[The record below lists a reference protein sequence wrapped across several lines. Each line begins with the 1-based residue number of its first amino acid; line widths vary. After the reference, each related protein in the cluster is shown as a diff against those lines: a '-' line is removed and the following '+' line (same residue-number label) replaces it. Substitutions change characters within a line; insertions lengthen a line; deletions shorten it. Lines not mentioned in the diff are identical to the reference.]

1 MAAYT
6 TVKKPKDYFNT
17 KIYSGNS
24 SAGHAITGVGF
35 QPDWVWIKSRSGNS
49 SHTNFDAVR
58 GQGKA
63 IYQNATTI
71 ETTVT
76 GHLTSFDSDGFTL
89 GDNSGTGSTNG
100 SSTYVAWNW
109 KAGTTG
115 SGTTGGSGTSKAY
128 TYSVNTTAGFSIIR
142 YLGNQTAGHA
152 IPHHLGDTPKF
163 IIVKNL
169 ADTRNWNTYHHKQG
183 GTKYLVINAND
194 AEAASASLWN
204 DSSPTS
210 SNIILGSGQNVNQTD
225 SAHIAYCFAEKR
237 GYSKFGIY
245 TGTGNADGTFVYTG
259 FRPAWGIFKK
269 INGTGD
275 WLTLD
280 DVRDGGYRDQPLYK
294 ILNANSTA
302 AEASSYASYQCDFVS
317 TGFKIR
323 NTLGNQNA
331 DGDRYIYIAFAEL
344 PLVGDNPVTAR

>member
-1 MAAYT
+1 MADFT
-6 TVKKPKDYFNT
+6 TVKNPGLYFNT
-17 KIYSGNS
+17 VLYTGNGS
-24 SAGHAITGVGF
+24 NGRAITGVGH
-35 QPDWVWIKSRSGNS
+35 QPDLVWIKNRDATEE
-49 SHTNFDAVR
+49 HLWYDAVR
-58 GQGKA
+58 GADKLIRSNNTA
-63 IYQNATTI
+63 ADATTS
-71 ETTVT
+71 TTT
-76 GHLTSFDSDGFTL
+76 YFNSFDSDGFTI
-89 GDNSGTGSTNG
+89 GQETGMNANG
-100 SSTYVAWNW
+100 QDIVAWNW

-128 TYSVNTTAGFSIIR
+128 TYSVNTAAGFSIVR
-142 YLGNQTAGHA
+142 YLGNQTSGHA

-183 GTKYLVINAND
+183 GTKYLVLNAND

-259 FRPAWGIFKK
+259 FRPAWGMFKM

-275 WLTLD
+275 WGIFD
-280 DVRDGGYRDQPLYK
+280 DVRDGGYRDQPIYK
-294 ILNANSTA
+294 LINANSTA
-302 AEASSYASYQCDFVS
+302 AEQSSYANYQIDFVS

-323 NTLGNQNA
+323 NTLGEVNS
-331 DGDRYIYIAFAEL
+331 DGNRFIYMAFAEL